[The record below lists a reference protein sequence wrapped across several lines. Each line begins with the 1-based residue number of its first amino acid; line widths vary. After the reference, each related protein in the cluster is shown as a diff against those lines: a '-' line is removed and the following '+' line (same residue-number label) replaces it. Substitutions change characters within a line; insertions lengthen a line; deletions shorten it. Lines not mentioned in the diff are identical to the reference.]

1 MATSRAR
8 DGRERRTARG
18 GDKHPRAGSNS
29 SPQRGHGLRA
39 GSRFAA
45 ALAERQPA
53 AVGRRWLFVPHDQLS
68 DGIGP
73 LAREAPE
80 ELGIVLV
87 ESPGTAAR
95 RPYHRQKLALVL
107 ANLRHFALEQAARGV
122 AVRHLVARGSYR
134 EALAPLAAE
143 LGPLQVMRPAE
154 RELRADL
161 APLVAAGGLVELPHE
176 GWLTTAEDFRR
187 AQPAGPPWRMDAF
200 YRFVRRRSGLLMAG
214 SRPLGGAFSFD
225 ADNRRPWAG
234 EPPAPA
240 APEFRPDEITLE
252 VAALVERSF
261 ADHPGAVDP
270 AALPAT
276 RADAEALWAWA
287 RDACLP
293 SFGPF
298 EDAMSRASS
307 GLFHT
312 RISGL
317 LNLHR
322 LLPARVVAEAAAM
335 ELPLAS
341 KEGFIRQVLG
351 WREFVHHV
359 HEVSDGFRDLPDGA
373 PRCADSPGDGG
384 WSRWS
389 GGPWPESGGDE
400 GLDGGA
406 CPSVLD
412 AARPLPPCFWPGRPS
427 GLACLDTVVADVWRE
442 GWSHHIT
449 RLMVLAN
456 LATLLGVSPRELAD
470 WFWIAYID
478 AYDWVVEPNVL
489 AMGTY
494 AVGPLMTTKPYVSG
508 AAYIDRMSD
517 FCAACDFEPRS
528 SCPITSL
535 YWAFLDRNRG
545 ALEGNPRMGVVM
557 RSSAQRP
564 PHRRR
569 RDRLVFEWAASA
581 LERGEKLTPAAAPP
595 EGEE

>member
-1 MATSRAR
+1 MRASRTS
-8 DGRERRTARG
+8 GPRERPSSHLGGKRPPPAANSRPRRGRPARV
-18 GDKHPRAGSNS
+18 
-29 SPQRGHGLRA
+29 

-45 ALAERQPA
+45 ALAERQPEPG
-53 AVGRRWLFVPHDQLS
+53 GRRWLFVPYDQLA

-73 LAREAPE
+73 LARAAPE

-87 ESPGTAAR
+87 ENPWKAAR

-122 AVRHLVARGSYR
+122 AVRHVVARGPYR
-134 EALAPLAAE
+134 EALAPLVAE
-143 LGPLQVMRPAE
+143 LGPLAVMRPAE

-161 APLVAAGGLVELPHE
+161 APLLAAGGLVELPHE
-176 GWLTTAEDFRR
+176 GWLTTAEDFRK
-187 AQPAGPPWRMDAF
+187 AQPQGPPWRMDAF
-200 YRFVRRRSGLLMAG
+200 YRFVRRRSGLLMEG
-214 SRPLGGAFSFD
+214 SRPVGGAFSFD

-240 APEFRPDEITLE
+240 APTFRADEITLE
-252 VAALVERSF
+252 VAELIGRSF
-261 ADHPGAVDP
+261 PDHPGAVDP
-270 AALPAT
+270 AALAAT
-276 RADAEALWAWA
+276 RADAETLWAWA
-287 RDACLP
+287 REACLA

-322 LLPARVVAEAAAM
+322 LLPARVVAEVAD
-335 ELPLAS
+335 LPIPLPS

-359 HEVSDGFRDLPDGA
+359 HETTDGFRVLPAAA
-373 PRCADSPGDGG
+373 PPLAAMPGDGG
-384 WSRWS
+384 WARWS
-389 GGPWPESGGDE
+389 GRPWPGAADGP
-400 GLDGGA
+400 DGGA
-406 CPSVLD
+406 CPSFLE

-427 GLACLDTVVADVWRE
+427 GLACLDRVVADVWRE

-456 LATLLGVSPRELAD
+456 LATLLGVSPRELCD
-470 WFWIAYID
+470 WFWVAYTD

-489 AMGTY
+489 AMGAY

-508 AAYIDRMSD
+508 AAYINRMSD
-517 FCAACDFEPRS
+517 FCAACDFDPKS
-528 SCPITSL
+528 SCPITNL
-535 YWAFLDRNRG
+535 YWAFLDRDRG
-545 ALEGNPRMGVVM
+545 VLEDNPRMGVVM
-557 RSSAQRP
+557 RSSARRP
-564 PHRRR
+564 EHRRR
-569 RDRLVFEWAASA
+569 HDRQVFGWAAST
-581 LERGEKLTPAAAPP
+581 LDGGERLTPAATPP
-595 EGEE
+595 EVEE